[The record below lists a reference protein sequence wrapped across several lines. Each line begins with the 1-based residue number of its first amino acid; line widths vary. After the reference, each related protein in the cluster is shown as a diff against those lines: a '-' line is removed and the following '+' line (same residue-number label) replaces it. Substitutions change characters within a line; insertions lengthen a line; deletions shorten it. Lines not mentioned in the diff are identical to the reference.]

1 MGESESLEIAATARS
16 GEYLTTRAAIPT
28 SALILAG
35 KSLNSQSASSQVRQI
50 ALTGFCPYCGAQ
62 VPPEALFCPN
72 CGASLFKG
80 EAAPTKGAPVAPAAP
95 GQAAP
100 AQAPAAFQASS
111 LFDSSR
117 QYYVIKRQW
126 WGWGSGPIQDERG
139 AIVGHLYRRVL
150 TIRDT
155 TEFREADDRTISA
168 TINRKLVAVRDTMDI
183 KDGNEQDL
191 ARVKQKI
198 LAVFR
203 PVVWVEDPNG
213 KKLFEAKGNFL
224 GFSFK
229 VYDMQGKVVAEIDK
243 LDMWKDIFLGGG
255 LFDFKN
261 TYAVVIHDPAVDRR
275 LVVPLA
281 IAIDEVVHEDR
292 KDRR

>member
-1 MGESESLEIAATARS
+1 MDLLFIQAC
-16 GEYLTTRAAIPT
+16 
-28 SALILAG
+28 
-35 KSLNSQSASSQVRQI
+35 KSLNGQSASSQLRLI
-50 ALTGFCPYCGAQ
+50 ALAGYCPYCGAQ
-62 VPPEALFCPN
+62 IPPEALFCPN

-80 EAAPTKGAPVAPAAP
+80 QGAPGKGAPVAPAAP
-95 GQAAP
+95 TQTG
-100 AQAPAAFQASS
+100 AFQPPAPYQATS
-111 LFDSSR
+111 LFDASR
-117 QYYVIKRQW
+117 QYYVVKRRW

-139 AIVGHLYRRVL
+139 AVIGHLYRRVL

-183 KDGNEQDL
+183 KDGSERDV

-203 PVVWVEDPNG
+203 PVVWIEDPNG
-213 KKLFEAKGNFL
+213 KKVFEAKGNFL

-229 VYDMQGKVVAEIDK
+229 VYDMQGRVVAEIDK
-243 LDMWKDIFLGGG
+243 LDMWKDIFLGGS

-261 TYAVVIHDPAVDRR
+261 TYAVVVHDPTADRR
-275 LVVPLA
+275 VILPLA

>member
-1 MGESESLEIAATARS
+1 M
-16 GEYLTTRAAIPT
+16 
-28 SALILAG
+28 
-35 KSLNSQSASSQVRQI
+35 
-50 ALTGFCPYCGAQ
+50 
-62 VPPEALFCPN
+62 
-72 CGASLFKG
+72 
-80 EAAPTKGAPVAPAAP
+80 
-95 GQAAP
+95 
-100 AQAPAAFQASS
+100 S
-111 LFDSSR
+111 LFDGSH
-117 QYYVIKRQW
+117 QYYVIKRHW

-139 AIVGHLYRRVL
+139 TVIGHLYRRIL

-168 TINRKLVAVRDTMDI
+168 TINRKLVAIRDTMDI
-183 KDGNEQDL
+183 KDGRERDL
-191 ARVKQKI
+191 ARVRQKL

-203 PVVWVEDPNG
+203 PVVWMEDPNG
-213 KKLFEAKGNFL
+213 RKLFEAKGNFL

-229 VYDMQGKVVAEIDK
+229 VYDVQGKVVAEIDK

-261 TYAVVIHDPAVDRR
+261 TYAVVVHDPAVDRR
-275 LVVPLA
+275 LILPLA